1 MLDTK
6 RCTVCGRE
14 LPVRRE
20 YFYEL
25 NRRGKKG
32 FRSKCRECLG
42 YKFLP
47 IEREGYQHCRKCE
60 VEYPLTEEFFSKS
73 NTTFTGFLRS
83 CRECQREVSRE
94 WRANHPEQV
103 KENERRRWTE
113 NTEREKA
120 RHKVYYY
127 SHQKERIAA
136 SVAWCKANRA
146 RINAR
151 RKEKRELDPEGYR
164 NDNKRYRLANREKR
178 KETAKAY
185 RLKNADALRESGR
198 EYRKK
203 NRTILI
209 AKKRTKRLNLTPE
222 EREKVRAYQRKT
234 QPRHNMQTAAYRS
247 KKKGLITTLSREDWV
262 QCKEYF
268 KHQCAYCGKELKSF
282 AKEHVI
288 PVSKGG
294 PLVRTNIVPSCKS
307 CNSSKI
313 NNDMEPW
320 YRTQPSFSESR
331 LAKINKWIGFNPK
344 TQTQQLSVF

>member
-1 MLDTK
+1 MMEEKKCL
-6 RCTVCGRE
+6 VCGRE
-14 LPVRRE
+14 LPARRE
-20 YFYEL
+20 FFFEQ
-25 NRRGKKG
+25 NRRGKRG
-32 FRSKCRECLG
+32 FRLPCRECQG

-47 IEREGYQHCRKCE
+47 IEREGYQHCSNCG
-60 VEYPLTEEFFSKS
+60 VEHPLNETYFEKSKS
-73 NTTFTGFLRS
+73 CLTGHRKI
-83 CRECQREVSRE
+83 CRECRKQQHVE
-94 WRANHPEQV
+94 WKLKNPDWS
-103 KENERRRWTE
+103 KEYEKRRWSE

-127 SHQKERIAA
+127 SHQEERVAA
-136 SVAWCKANRA
+136 SAEWYEKNRSEV
-146 RINAR
+146 NA
-151 RKEKRELDPEGYR
+151 KKRERRALNPEKYR
-164 NDNKRYRLANREKR
+164 ESDKKYRLASREKR
-178 KETAKAY
+178 NASNRMRY
-185 RLKNADALRESGR
+185 WKNPEAHR
-198 EYRKK
+198 EYNRKYQAE
-203 NRTILI
+203 NRATLI
-209 AKKRTKRLNLTPE
+209 IKKRERRLNLTPE

-320 YRTQPSFSESR
+320 YRAQPFFSESR